1 LRGLLRGNTVK
12 IPLDVICV
20 RSGVLCPRC
29 RRIIESGEHLEVE
42 VDVMRHLL
50 ELENDNNFKF
60 LRNTTY
66 VKSYKVNTT
75 LIVVLD
81 IPEPISRPNLIRL
94 AKTLEERLGLKIRIV
109 QRTSDPKQ
117 FIQQLISPA
126 RIQGIDSVWTPDGSV
141 QHIVRIPK
149 SDARFIPM
157 RIDMLENLLSSIYNE
172 VYRIKISY

>member
-1 LRGLLRGNTVK
+1 MK

-29 RRIIESGEHLEVE
+29 RRIIESGGYSEIEI
-42 VDVMRHLL
+42 DVMKYLL

-60 LRNTTY
+60 LKNTSY
-66 VKSYKVNTT
+66 VRSYRVNST
-75 LIVVLD
+75 LIVILD
-81 IPEPISRPNLIRL
+81 MFEPIPRPNIIRL
-94 AKTLEERLGLKIRIV
+94 AKVLEEKLGLRTRIV
-109 QRTSDPKQ
+109 QKTSDPKQ

-141 QHIVRIPK
+141 QHIVRIPR
-149 SDARFIPM
+149 SDARFLPM
-157 RIDMLENLLSSIYNE
+157 RVELLENLLSSIYNE

>member
-1 LRGLLRGNTVK
+1 MK

-42 VDVMRHLL
+42 VEVMKYLL
-50 ELENDNNFKF
+50 ELENDNNYKF
-60 LRNTTY
+60 LRNATY
-66 VKSYKVNTT
+66 VKSYKADST

-81 IPEPISRPNLIRL
+81 VPENVSRSSLIKL
-94 AKTLEERLGLKIRIV
+94 AKALEEKIGLRIRIV

-141 QHIVRIPK
+141 QHIVRIPR
-149 SDARFIPM
+149 SDVRLLPM
-157 RIDMLENLLSSIYNE
+157 KINVLENLLSSIYNE
-172 VYRIKISY
+172 VYRVKVSY